1 MQCLTD
7 NKNIYIYMVPAHRHQ
22 EQVEAIVQDAGVP
35 KDKDMA
41 EALAKA
47 SAAASTW
54 VVEIHINNNHLLY
67 LNSAYMQ
74 NLNFKLYIRN
84 YDVHG
89 AGKRCCT

>member
-1 MQCLTD
+1 
-7 NKNIYIYMVPAHRHQ
+7 MVPAHRHQ

-54 VVEIHINNNHLLY
+54 VVEIHIYNNHLLY